1 MTAAGRAWPASFRA
15 STQSER
21 GVVKVVVHV
30 DGGARGNPGP
40 AAAGAVFST
49 PGGDVLAEAA
59 GVRVSGQGAELSELS
74 EPEQAA
80 NAVADERGRLVL
92 AA

>member
-1 MTAAGRAWPASFRA
+1 M
-15 STQSER
+15 
-21 GVVKVVVHV
+21 KLVVHV

-40 AAAGAVFST
+40 AAAGAVIST
-49 PGGDVLAEAA
+49 PDGEVIDEAA
-59 GVRVSGQGAELSELS
+59 GVRVTGQGAELSELT
-74 EPEQAA
+74 EPERSA

>member
-1 MTAAGRAWPASFRA
+1 M
-15 STQSER
+15 
-21 GVVKVVVHV
+21 HV

-40 AAAGAVFST
+40 AAAGAVIST
-49 PGGDVLAEAA
+49 PQGEVLDEAA
-59 GVRVSGQGAELSELS
+59 GVRVLGQGSELSELTAA
-74 EPEQAA
+74 EQLA

>member
-1 MTAAGRAWPASFRA
+1 M
-15 STQSER
+15 
-21 GVVKVVVHV
+21 KVVVHV

-40 AAAGAVFST
+40 AAAGAVISA
-49 PGGDVLAEAA
+49 PDGEVLDEAA
-59 GVRVSGQGAELSELS
+59 GVRVLGQGGELSELT
-74 EPEQAA
+74 EPEQLA